1 MKTKLTELA
10 NKLKI
15 EWDEAI
21 CLRDT
26 KLDPAEWT
34 GNGKNTWLTPEAAV
48 KLELAVVVPPVV
60 PNLLTGLVIYEAP
73 NPSAVY
79 AVIKGIRGKWPV
91 FIPRRLHGKLIGKNI
106 PIHAITDIKGTTYR
120 HASLTGHY

>member
-1 MKTKLTELA
+1 MKTKLTDLA
-10 NKLKI
+10 KKLKI
-15 EWDEAI
+15 EWEEALR
-21 CLRDT
+21 LRDT
-26 KLDPAEWT
+26 KLHPAEWT
-34 GNGKNTWLTPEAAV
+34 GNGKNTWLTPEATV

-60 PNLLTGLVIYEAP
+60 PDLLKGRVIHEAP

-79 AVIKGIRGKWPV
+79 VIIEGKPGKLPV